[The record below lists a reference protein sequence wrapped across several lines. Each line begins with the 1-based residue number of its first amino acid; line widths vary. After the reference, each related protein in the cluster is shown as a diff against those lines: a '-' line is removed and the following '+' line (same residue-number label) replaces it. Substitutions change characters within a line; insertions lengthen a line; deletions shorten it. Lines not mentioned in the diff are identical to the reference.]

1 MCHWRAIRQGSE
13 RSTPVTCDHSD
24 GSVMGAVEKAME
36 PGVGVALRLLV
47 GVRVDLQCHG
57 QP

>member
-1 MCHWRAIRQGSE
+1 
-13 RSTPVTCDHSD
+13 
-24 GSVMGAVEKAME
+24 MGAVEKAME

-47 GVRVDLQCHG
+47 GVRADLQCHG